1 MRDKVLGVFLDRAL
15 LVEERAVGYLLQQ
28 SDPVAASLR
37 VVESVGR
44 LADPPLV
51 VGLTEVLQHLE
62 AQPRPSSIVVLMPG
76 PGTGGPV
83 PTLLPGSLPGAQALA
98 REDAHA
104 HGLAPALPSPSLTI
118 APAQRTPASAATAA
132 AAAISVATVAAA
144 TASTRSGATINRA
157 GGLEVLRDITG
168 NSTCSGCASDFTKY
182 FQDRFGKLRRLVGN
196 RQEMSGAL
204 PVAALQ
210 HRTGTVKTLGIVHE
224 RSSTSKGGVIFELED
239 QTGSVK
245 VLCMQ
250 GRAPIDIVTDEVVG
264 VIGSLNADRSLI
276 YADAIVRPEI
286 PVRRTGHRADRELH
300 VAFASDIHVGSSTF
314 LDAQWD
320 RFMDFLNGR
329 LDTSNG
335 LLDTLEYLIVPGDLV
350 DGIGVYPNQREELLI
365 PDIWRQYEVLAELLK
380 DVPDRIEVLLIP
392 GNHDAV
398 RQAEPQPALPR
409 DVQKLFAGKVRFLG
423 NPVMLGIEGVHVL
436 AYHGH
441 SIDDFVQTVQGC
453 TYEQPLVT
461 MKEMLKRRHLAPVY
475 GGKVPIAPEAS
486 DHLVIDTIPDI
497 FVTGHVHGAGVEAH
511 RGTLLINSSAWQSQT
526 RYQKSMNFV
535 PDPAKVPIVNLR
547 DMSVKVMDFAA

>member
-1 MRDKVLGVFLDRAL
+1 
-15 LVEERAVGYLLQQ
+15 VGH
-28 SDPVAASLR
+28 
-37 VVESVGR
+37 
-44 LADPPLV
+44 LAEPPLV
-51 VGLTEVLQHLE
+51 VGLSDVLQHLE
-62 AQPRPSSIVVLMPG
+62 AAPRPGSVVVLMHE
-76 PGTGGPV
+76 
-83 PTLLPGSLPGAQALA
+83 PGSGGGAAPPRLPDTLPGARALA
-98 REDAHA
+98 RELVPAPSIA
-104 HGLAPALPSPSLTI
+104 PPPPSARPAPAAPS
-118 APAQRTPASAATAA
+118 ARAT
-132 AAAISVATVAAA
+132 SVAPRPAVGD
-144 TASTRSGATINRA
+144 RGH
-157 GGLEVLRDITG
+157 GLEVLRDITG
-168 NSTCSGCASDFTKY
+168 NSTCSGCASDFTRY
-182 FQDRFGKLRRLVGN
+182 FQDRFNKLRRLIAN

-210 HRTGTVKTLGIVHE
+210 HKSGDVKTLGIVQT

-239 QTGSVK
+239 TTGSIK
-245 VLCMQ
+245 VLCTQ
-250 GRAPIDIVTDEVVG
+250 GRAPVDIVTDEVVG
-264 VIGSLNADRSLI
+264 VMGKLNADRDLI
-276 YADAIVRPEI
+276 FADTIVRPEI
-286 PVRRTGHRADRELH
+286 PVRRNGHRTERELH

-329 LDTSNG
+329 LETSNG
-335 LLDTLEYLIVPGDLV
+335 ILDTLEYLIVPGDLV
-350 DGIGVYPNQREELLI
+350 DGIGVYPNQRDELLI
-365 PDIWRQYEVLAELLK
+365 PDMWRQYEALAELLK
-380 DVPDRIEVLLIP
+380 DVPDRIEVVLLP

-409 DVQKLFAGKVRFLG
+409 DIQKLFSGKVRFLG

-441 SIDDFVQTVQGC
+441 SIDDYVQTVQGC

-497 FVTGHVHGAGVEAH
+497 FVTGHVHGAGAEAY

>member
-15 LVEERAVGYLLQQ
+15 LVEDRAVGYLLQQ

-51 VGLTEVLQHLE
+51 VGLSEVLQHLE
-62 AQPRPSSIVVLMPG
+62 AQPHTSSVVVLMPE
-76 PGTGGPV
+76 
-83 PTLLPGSLPGAQALA
+83 PGSGGGVPPPRLPDTLPGARALP
-98 REDAHA
+98 REVVP
-104 HGLAPALPSPSLTI
+104 APAI
-118 APAQRTPASAATAA
+118 APPPAPAHIAALEPAARPLPATPRG
-132 AAAISVATVAAA
+132 ATVD
-144 TASTRSGATINRA
+144 RA
-157 GGLEVLRDITG
+157 CGLEVLRDITG
-168 NSTCSGCASDFTKY
+168 NSTCSGQASDFTHY
-182 FQDRFGKLRRLVGN
+182 FQDRFNKLRRLIAN

-204 PVAALQ
+204 PIAALQ
-210 HRTGTVKTLGIVHE
+210 HKTGAVKTLGIVQT

-239 QTGSVK
+239 TTGSVK

-250 GRAPIDIVTDEVVG
+250 DRAPIDIVTDEVVG
-264 VIGSLNADRSLI
+264 VMGKLNADRTLI
-276 YADAIVRPEI
+276 YADTIVRPEI
-286 PVRRTGHRADRELH
+286 PVRRNGHRTERDLH

-314 LDAQWD
+314 LDAHWD

-329 LDTSNG
+329 LETSNG

-365 PDIWRQYEVLAELLK
+365 PDMWRQYEALAELLK
-380 DVPDRIEVLLIP
+380 DVPDRIEVVLLP

-409 DVQKLFAGKVRFLG
+409 DIQKLFAGKVRFLG

-547 DMSVKVMDFAA
+547 DMSVKIMDFAA